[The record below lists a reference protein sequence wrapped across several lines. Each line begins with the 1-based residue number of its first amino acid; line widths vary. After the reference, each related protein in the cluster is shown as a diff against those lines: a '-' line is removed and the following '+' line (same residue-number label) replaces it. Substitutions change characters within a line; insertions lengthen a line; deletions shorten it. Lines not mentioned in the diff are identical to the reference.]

1 MNASDPPALRYTG
14 ARLKRLEDPRLLTGR
29 GRFLDDLGLPR
40 MLFASFVRSPHAHA
54 RIVRIDTT
62 AARAWPGVADVV
74 IADDLRTVTRPL
86 SPRLDGPGYTP
97 TAWPALADGVV
108 SFCGEAV
115 AVVAAVNPYVAADA
129 RELVTVEWEAMPA
142 VATID
147 QALASNRILFQR
159 RHRQGD
165 VDGAFARAPIVLRE
179 TFEHGR
185 CAPSP
190 LELRG
195 ILADWDGEALTVWSP
210 HQAPSLLRT
219 ALADALGLPHARI
232 RIISPDVGGG
242 FGLKMQVF
250 PEDVAVA
257 ALSRRLGRPV
267 KWLEER
273 RENLVAASQA
283 RGQRTTVEVAAAAD
297 GTVLAMRS
305 RVMSDNGAYHAYPT
319 TGVLEPL
326 GTASIM
332 PGPYRIA
339 AYEFEALALAT
350 HKPPLGAYRGVG
362 MTMGA
367 FVAERMLDLL
377 AERLHLDPAEIRRR
391 NLIPREA
398 YPFTSATG
406 YVYDSGDFPKALEEA
421 LAAAEYDK
429 LRREQADARAAGRL
443 VGIGIACYTE
453 YTGMGSA
460 GFRRRGAVEVPGIEA
475 ATVTMDADATARCAV
490 SFPTQGQGHATTIA
504 QLVADRLGLS
514 LADVRL
520 ARVDTAE
527 SPSGS
532 GTFASR
538 GTVAMLGSAAVAA
551 ERVGDKLRALAAHR
565 LEAAAADVELAG
577 GRAFVRGL
585 PDRSIPLAEIA
596 RAAYSPPQG
605 GLPEGQTPGLQATVY
620 CDLPGPTFSG
630 AVHLAV
636 VEVDPATGRVAVRRY
651 ALVEDCGRVIN
662 PVIVE
667 GQIHGAVAQGI
678 GEALL
683 EAVVHDDNGQ
693 LLTATLM
700 DYALPRAD
708 DLPLLEISHLETPSP
723 VTPGGVKG
731 MGEGG
736 TIGAPATIANAVAD
750 AVRQLGVQIT
760 TLPIRPETLLQ
771 GSATPPERPNKR
783 IS

>member
-1 MNASDPPALRYTG
+1 MSAGEAPPMRYTG
-14 ARLKRLEDPRLLTGR
+14 MRIKRVEDPRLLTGR
-29 GRFLDDLGLPR
+29 GRYLDDLGLPR
-40 MLFASFVRSPHAHA
+40 MLFASFVRSPYAHA
-54 RIVRIDTT
+54 RIVRIDAA
-62 AARAWPGVADVV
+62 AARVLPGVVAVV
-74 IADDLRTVTRPL
+74 TADDLRAVAKPL
-86 SPRLDGPGYTP
+86 APRLDGGGFTP
-97 TAWPALADGVV
+97 TAWPALADGVAR
-108 SFCGEAV
+108 FCGEAV
-115 AVVAAVNPYVAADA
+115 ATVVATSAYVAADA
-129 RELVTVEWEAMPA
+129 RELVTIEWEAKPV
-142 VATID
+142 VASID
-147 QALASNRILFQR
+147 QALASNQILFQR

-165 VDGAFARAPIVLRE
+165 VDGAFARAAIVLRQ

-190 LELRG
+190 LEPRG
-195 ILADWDGEALTVWSP
+195 ILADWDGDALTIWSAN
-210 HQAPSLLRT
+210 QAPSIMRT
-219 ALADALGLPHARI
+219 ALADALGLPHAQVRI
-232 RIISPDVGGG
+232 VSPDVGGG

-257 ALSRRLGRPV
+257 ALARRLGRPV

-273 RENLVAASQA
+273 RENLAAASQA
-283 RGQRTTVEVAAAAD
+283 RAQRTAVEIAAAAD
-297 GTVLAMRS
+297 GTVLALRS

-332 PGPYRIA
+332 PGPYRIT

-350 HKPPLGAYRGVG
+350 NKPPLGAYRGVG

-367 FVAERMLDLL
+367 FVAERMLDLV
-377 AERLHLDPAEIRRR
+377 AERLKLDPADVRRR

-406 YVYDSGDFPKALEEA
+406 YTYDSGDYPKALEEA
-421 LAAAEYDK
+421 LAAVEYDK
-429 LRREQADARAAGRL
+429 LRREQEAARAEGRL

-475 ATVTMDADATARCAV
+475 ATVTVDADATVRCAL

-504 QLVADRLGLS
+504 QIVADRLGLA
-514 LADVRL
+514 LEDVRL
-520 ARVDTAE
+520 QRVDTAE
-527 SPSGS
+527 SPRGS

-538 GTVAMLGSAAVAA
+538 GTVAMLGTAAVAA
-551 ERVGDKLRALAAHR
+551 DRVGDKLRALAAHR
-565 LEAAAADVELAG
+565 LEAAAPDVELAG
-577 GRAFVRGL
+577 GRAFVRGF
-585 PDRSIPLAEIA
+585 PDRSIALAEIT
-596 RAAYSPPQG
+596 RIAYSPPRG
-605 GLPEGQTPGLQATVY
+605 GLPDGLAPGLEATVY

-630 AVHLAV
+630 AVHVAV
-636 VEVDPATGRVAVRRY
+636 VEVDPGTGRVTVRRY

-662 PVIVE
+662 PLIVE

-683 EAVVHDDNGQ
+683 ESVVYDDDGQ

-708 DLPLLEISHLETPSP
+708 DLPLLEIGHLETPSP
-723 VTPGGVKG
+723 ITPGGVKG

-750 AVRQLGVQIT
+750 AVRHLGVQIT
-760 TLPIRPETLLQ
+760 TLPIRPESLL
-771 GSATPPERPNKR
+771 GRSVTGRERPT
-783 IS
+783 

>member
-1 MNASDPPALRYTG
+1 MSAGESTPLRYTG
-14 ARLKRLEDPRLLTGR
+14 MRIKRLEDPRLLAGR
-29 GRFLDDLGLPR
+29 GRYLDDLGLPR
-40 MLFASFVRSPHAHA
+40 MLVASFVRSPHAHA
-54 RIVRIDTT
+54 RIVRIDAS
-62 AARAWPGVADVV
+62 AARALPGVVAVV
-74 IADDLRTVTRPL
+74 TGDDLRGVTKPL

-97 TAWPALADGVV
+97 TVWPALADGVV
-108 SFCGEAV
+108 RFCGEAV
-115 AVVAAVNPYVAADA
+115 AVVVAANPYVAADA
-129 RELVTVEWEAMPA
+129 RELVDVEWHARPA
-142 VATID
+142 VSTID
-147 QALASNRILFQR
+147 QALESKQILFQR

-165 VDGAFARAPIVLRE
+165 VDGAFARAPLVVRE

-195 ILADWDGEALTVWSP
+195 ILADWDGEALTVWSSN
-210 HQAPSLLRT
+210 QAPSVLRT
-219 ALADALGLPHARI
+219 ALADALGIPQARI

-273 RENLVAASQA
+273 RENLAAASQA

-297 GTVLAMRS
+297 GTVLALRS

-319 TGVLEPL
+319 TGALEPL

-332 PGPYRIA
+332 PGPYRIS
-339 AYEFEALALAT
+339 AYEFEALALMT

-367 FVAERMLDLL
+367 FVTERMLDRV
-377 AERLHLDPAEIRRR
+377 AERLDLDPVEVRRR

-406 YVYDSGDFPKALEEA
+406 YVYDSGDYPKALEEA
-421 LAAAEYDK
+421 LAAVGYDT
-429 LRREQADARAAGRL
+429 LRREQAAARDSGRL
-443 VGIGIACYTE
+443 IGIGIACYTE

-475 ATVTMDADATARCAV
+475 ATVTLDADATARCAV

-504 QLVADRLGLS
+504 QIVADRLGLT
-514 LADVRL
+514 LEDVRL
-520 ARVDTAE
+520 QRVDTAE
-527 SPSGS
+527 SPRGS

-551 ERVGDKLRALAAHR
+551 DRVGEKLRALAASR

-577 GRAFVRGL
+577 GRAFVRGF
-585 PDRSIPLAEIA
+585 PDRSIALAEIT
-596 RAAYSPPQG
+596 RAAYSPPHG
-605 GLPEGQTPGLQATVY
+605 GLPDGLAPGLQATVY

-630 AVHLAV
+630 AVHVAV
-636 VEVDPATGRVAVRRY
+636 VEVDPATGRIVLQRY

-667 GQIHGAVAQGI
+667 GQIHGAVAQGV

-683 EAVVHDDNGQ
+683 ESVVHDDGGQ

-708 DLPLLEISHLETPSP
+708 DLPLFEIGHLETPSP
-723 VTPGGVKG
+723 LTPLGVKG

-750 AVRQLGVQIT
+750 AVRHFGVQIT
-760 TLPIRPETLLQ
+760 TLPIRPESLVR
-771 GSATPPERPNKR
+771 GSTSRPERPT
-783 IS
+783 

>member
-1 MNASDPPALRYTG
+1 MSAAETAPLRYTG
-14 ARLKRLEDPRLLTGR
+14 MRIKRLEDPRLLTGR
-29 GRFLDDLGLPR
+29 GRYLDDLALPR
-40 MLFASFVRSPHAHA
+40 MLFVSFVRSPYAHA
-54 RIVRIDTT
+54 RIARVDAS
-62 AARAWPGVADVV
+62 AASALPGVAIV
-74 IADDLRTVTRPL
+74 ITAEDLRAVTKPL
-86 SPRLDGPGYTP
+86 APRLDGAGFTS

-108 SFCGEAV
+108 HFCGEAV
-115 AVVAAVNPYVAADA
+115 AAVVAASPYIAADA
-129 RELVTVEWEAMPA
+129 RELVTIEWEPRPV

-147 QALASNRILFQR
+147 QALASKQILFQR

-165 VDGAFARAPIVLRE
+165 VDGAFAEAAIVVRE

-195 ILADWDGEALTVWSP
+195 ILADWDGESLTVWSP
-210 HQAPSLLRT
+210 HQAPSLMRT
-219 ALADALGLPHARI
+219 ALAEALGLPHARV

-250 PEDVAVA
+250 PEDVTVA
-257 ALSRRLGRPV
+257 ALTRRLGRPV

-297 GTVLAMRS
+297 GRVLALRS

-362 MTMGA
+362 MAMGA

-377 AERLHLDPAEIRRR
+377 AERLRLDPAEVRRR

-421 LAAAEYDK
+421 LAVIDYDK
-429 LRREQADARAAGRL
+429 LRREQEAARAAGKL

-475 ATVTMDADATARCAV
+475 ATVTVDADATVRCAV

-504 QLVADRLGLS
+504 QIVADRLGLT
-514 LADVRL
+514 LEDVRL
-520 ARVDTAE
+520 QRVDTAE
-527 SPSGS
+527 SPRGS

-551 ERVGDKLRALAAHR
+551 DRVGDKLRALAAHR

-577 GRAFVRGL
+577 GRAFVRGF
-585 PDRSIPLAEIA
+585 PDRSVALAEIT
-596 RAAYSPPQG
+596 RLAYSPPLG
-605 GLPEGQTPGLQATVY
+605 GLPDGLAPGLEATVF

-630 AVHLAV
+630 AVHVAV

-667 GQIHGAVAQGI
+667 GQIHGAVAQGL

-683 EAVVHDDNGQ
+683 ESVVYDDTGQ

-708 DLPLLEISHLETPSP
+708 DLPLLEIGHLETPSP

-750 AVRQLGVQIT
+750 AVRHLGVQIT
-760 TLPIRPETLLQ
+760 TLPIRPESLLA
-771 GSATPPERPNKR
+771 GSGSRAERPT
-783 IS
+783 

>member
-1 MNASDPPALRYTG
+1 MSAFASPPLRYTG
-14 ARLKRLEDPRLLTGR
+14 MRIKRLEDPRLLTGR
-29 GRFLDDLGLPR
+29 GRYLDDLGLPR
-40 MLFASFVRSPHAHA
+40 MLFASFVRSPYAHA
-54 RIVRIDTT
+54 RIARIDTA
-62 AARAWPGVADVV
+62 AARALPGVVAVV
-74 IADDLRTVTRPL
+74 TADDLRAVTKPL
-86 SPRLDGPGYTP
+86 APRLDGPGFTP
-97 TAWPALADGVV
+97 TAWPALADGVAR
-108 SFCGEAV
+108 FCGEAV
-115 AVVAAVNPYVAADA
+115 GIVVAESAYVAADA
-129 RELVTVEWEAMPA
+129 RELVTVEWEAKPV
-142 VATID
+142 VASID
-147 QALASNRILFQR
+147 QALASNQILFQR

-165 VDGAFARAPIVLRE
+165 VDGAFSRAPIVVRQ

-190 LELRG
+190 LEPRG

-210 HQAPSLLRT
+210 NQSPSIMRT
-219 ALADALGLPHARI
+219 ALANALDLPHARV
-232 RIISPDVGGG
+232 RIVSPDVGGG

-257 ALSRRLGRPV
+257 ALTRRLGRPV

-273 RENLVAASQA
+273 RENLAAASQA
-283 RGQRTTVEVAAAAD
+283 RAQRTAAEVAAAAD
-297 GTVLAMRS
+297 GTVLALRA

-332 PGPYRIA
+332 PGPYRIS

-350 HKPPLGAYRGVG
+350 NKPPLGAYRGVG

-367 FVAERMLDLL
+367 FVAERMLDLI
-377 AERLHLDPAEIRRR
+377 AERLRLDPAEVRRR

-406 YVYDSGDFPKALEEA
+406 YTYDSGDYPKALEEA
-421 LAAAEYDK
+421 LAAVEYDK
-429 LRREQADARAAGRL
+429 LRHEQETARAEGRL

-475 ATVTMDADATARCAV
+475 ATVTIDADATVRCAV

-504 QLVADRLGLS
+504 QIVADRLGLA
-514 LADVRL
+514 LEDVRL
-520 ARVDTAE
+520 QRVDTAE
-527 SPSGS
+527 SPRGS

-538 GTVAMLGSAAVAA
+538 GTVAMLGTAAVAA
-551 ERVGDKLRALAAHR
+551 DRVGDKLRALAAHR
-565 LEAAAADVELAG
+565 LEAAAPDVELAG
-577 GRAFVRGL
+577 GRAFVRGF
-585 PDRSIPLAEIA
+585 PDRSIALAEIT
-596 RAAYSPPQG
+596 RIAYSPPVG
-605 GLPEGQTPGLQATVY
+605 GLPEGLTPGLEATVY

-630 AVHLAV
+630 AVHIAV
-636 VEVDPATGRVAVRRY
+636 VEVDPATGRVTVRRY

-667 GQIHGAVAQGI
+667 GQIHGAVAQGL

-683 EAVVHDDNGQ
+683 ESVVYDDDGQ

-708 DLPLLEISHLETPSP
+708 DLPLFEIGHLETPSP
-723 VTPGGVKG
+723 LTPGGVKG

-750 AVRQLGVQIT
+750 AVRHLGVQIT
-760 TLPIRPETLLQ
+760 RLPIRPESLL
-771 GSATPPERPNKR
+771 GRSACLAERP
-783 IS
+783 I

>member
-1 MNASDPPALRYTG
+1 MSALASPPLRYTG
-14 ARLKRLEDPRLLTGR
+14 MRIKRLEDPRLLTGR
-29 GRFLDDLGLPR
+29 GRYLDDLGLPR
-40 MLFASFVRSPHAHA
+40 MLFASFVRSPYAHA
-54 RIVRIDTT
+54 RIARIDTA
-62 AARAWPGVADVV
+62 AARALPGVVAVV
-74 IADDLRTVTRPL
+74 TADDLRAVTKPL
-86 SPRLDGPGYTP
+86 APRLDGPGFTP
-97 TAWPALADGVV
+97 TAWPALADGVAR
-108 SFCGEAV
+108 FCGEAV
-115 AVVAAVNPYVAADA
+115 GIVVAESPYVAADA
-129 RELVTVEWEAMPA
+129 RELVTVEWEAKPV
-142 VATID
+142 VASID
-147 QALASNRILFQR
+147 QALASNQILFQR

-165 VDGAFARAPIVLRE
+165 VDGAFSRAPIVVRQ

-190 LELRG
+190 LEPRG

-210 HQAPSLLRT
+210 NQSPSIMRT
-219 ALADALGLPHARI
+219 ALANALDLPHARV
-232 RIISPDVGGG
+232 RIVSPDVGGG

-257 ALSRRLGRPV
+257 ALTRRLGRPV

-273 RENLVAASQA
+273 RENLAAASQA
-283 RGQRTTVEVAAAAD
+283 RAQRTAAEVAAAAD
-297 GTVLAMRS
+297 GTVLALRA

-332 PGPYRIA
+332 PGPYRIS

-350 HKPPLGAYRGVG
+350 NKPPLGAYRGVG

-367 FVAERMLDLL
+367 FVAERMLDLV
-377 AERLHLDPAEIRRR
+377 AERLRLDPAEVRRR

-406 YVYDSGDFPKALEEA
+406 YTYDSGDYPKALEEA
-421 LAAAEYDK
+421 LAAVEYDK
-429 LRREQADARAAGRL
+429 LRHEQETARAEGRL

-475 ATVTMDADATARCAV
+475 ATVTIDADATVRCAV

-504 QLVADRLGLS
+504 QIVADRLGLA
-514 LADVRL
+514 LEDVRL
-520 ARVDTAE
+520 QRVDTAE
-527 SPSGS
+527 SPRGS

-538 GTVAMLGSAAVAA
+538 GTVAMLGTAAVAA
-551 ERVGDKLRALAAHR
+551 DRVGDKLRALAVHR
-565 LEAAAADVELAG
+565 LEAAAPDVELAG
-577 GRAFVRGL
+577 GRAFVRGF
-585 PDRSIPLAEIA
+585 PDRSIALAEIT
-596 RAAYSPPQG
+596 RIAYSPPVG
-605 GLPEGQTPGLQATVY
+605 GLPEGLTPGLEATVY

-630 AVHLAV
+630 AVHIAV
-636 VEVDPATGRVAVRRY
+636 VEVDPATGRVTVRRY

-683 EAVVHDDNGQ
+683 ESVVYDDDGQ

-708 DLPLLEISHLETPSP
+708 DLPLFEIGHLETPSP
-723 VTPGGVKG
+723 LTPGGVKG

-750 AVRQLGVQIT
+750 AVRHLGVQIT
-760 TLPIRPETLLQ
+760 RLPIRPESLL
-771 GSATPPERPNKR
+771 GRSACIAERP
-783 IS
+783 I

>member
-1 MNASDPPALRYTG
+1 MSAGPPPLRYTG
-14 ARLKRLEDPRLLTGR
+14 MRIKRLEDPRLLTGR
-29 GRFLDDLGLPR
+29 GRYLDDLGLPR
-40 MLFASFVRSPHAHA
+40 MLVASFVRSPYAHA
-54 RIVRIDTT
+54 RIVRIDTA
-62 AARAWPGVADVV
+62 AARALPGIVAVV
-74 IADDLRTVTRPL
+74 TADDLRAVTKPL
-86 SPRLDGPGYTP
+86 APRLDGRGFTP
-97 TAWPALADGVV
+97 TAWPALADGVAR
-108 SFCGEAV
+108 FGGEAV
-115 AVVAAVNPYVAADA
+115 AAVVATDPYVAADA
-129 RELVTVEWEAMPA
+129 RELVTVEWEAKPV
-142 VATID
+142 VASID
-147 QALASNRILFQR
+147 QALASNQILFQR

-165 VDGAFARAPIVLRE
+165 VDGAFARAAIVLRQ

-190 LELRG
+190 LEPRG
-195 ILADWDGEALTVWSP
+195 ILADWDGDALTIWSAN
-210 HQAPSLLRT
+210 QAPSIMRT
-219 ALADALGLPHARI
+219 ALADALGLPHARV
-232 RIISPDVGGG
+232 RIVSPDVGGG

-257 ALSRRLGRPV
+257 ALARRLGRPV

-273 RENLVAASQA
+273 RENLAAASQA
-283 RGQRTTVEVAAAAD
+283 RAQRTTVEVAAAAD
-297 GTVLAMRS
+297 GTVLALRS

-332 PGPYRIA
+332 PGPYRIM

-367 FVAERMLDLL
+367 FVAERMLDLV
-377 AERLHLDPAEIRRR
+377 AERLKLDPADVRRR

-406 YVYDSGDFPKALEEA
+406 YTYDSGDYPKALEEA
-421 LAAAEYDK
+421 LAAVEYDK
-429 LRREQADARAAGRL
+429 LRREQEAARAEGRL

-475 ATVTMDADATARCAV
+475 ATVTVDADATVRCAL

-504 QLVADRLGLS
+504 QIVADRLGLA
-514 LADVRL
+514 LEDVRL
-520 ARVDTAE
+520 QRVDTAE
-527 SPSGS
+527 SPRGS

-538 GTVAMLGSAAVAA
+538 GTVAMLGTAAVAA
-551 ERVGDKLRALAAHR
+551 DRVGDKLRALAAHR
-565 LEAAAADVELAG
+565 LEAAAPDVELAG
-577 GRAFVRGL
+577 GRAFVRGF
-585 PDRSIPLAEIA
+585 PDRSLALAEIT
-596 RAAYSPPQG
+596 RAAYSPPLG
-605 GLPEGQTPGLQATVY
+605 GLPDGQAPGLQATVY

-630 AVHLAV
+630 AVHVAV

-683 EAVVHDDNGQ
+683 ESVVYDDDGQ

-708 DLPLLEISHLETPSP
+708 DLPLLEIGHLETPSP
-723 VTPGGVKG
+723 ITPGGVKG

-750 AVRQLGVQIT
+750 AVRHLGVQIT
-760 TLPIRPETLLQ
+760 TLPIRPEALL
-771 GSATPPERPNKR
+771 GRSVTRSERPT
-783 IS
+783 